1 MKKHLQDYL
10 TIMEQDAR
18 MKYRDEHENDLPDNI
33 AIDERA
39 RRDAEAVVKAFYTAF
54 PESAADG
61 GEVYLE
67 RVYGDEVAMSKEER
81 AWIAENWSTDAT
93 ASISESVDDDLR
105 IFFE

>member
-1 MKKHLQDYL
+1 M
-10 TIMEQDAR
+10 
-18 MKYRDEHENDLPDNI
+18 
-33 AIDERA
+33 
-39 RRDAEAVVKAFYTAF
+39 KAFYTAF